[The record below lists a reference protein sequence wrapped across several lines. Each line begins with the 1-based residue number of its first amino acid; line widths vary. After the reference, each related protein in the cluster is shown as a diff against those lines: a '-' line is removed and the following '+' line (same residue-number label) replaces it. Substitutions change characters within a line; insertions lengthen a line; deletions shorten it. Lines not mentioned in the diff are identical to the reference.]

1 MANFLSSLIKNNKM
15 AIARILF
22 INPLLW
28 WVAHF
33 FPSIKG
39 TALSL
44 AYMVAPSLMYLFWMS
59 KVSHIRPALVY
70 VLPSLILGFWALI
83 RFGKVSVLYVFLV
96 TIPLSYW
103 AAQWLMSKASSLYQ
117 GDQKKGQD
125 TIQNLES
132 QVLEGIEQ
140 GEKKLLETHNETQAQ
155 DGETLSFHALILPGF
170 LGLIMTIIATLLY

>member
-1 MANFLSSLIKNNKM
+1 M

-28 WVAHF
+28 LVAHF
-33 FPSIKG
+33 LPAIKG
-39 TALSL
+39 NALSL
-44 AYMVAPSLMYLFWMS
+44 AYMMAPSLMYLFWMS

-70 VLPSLILGFWALI
+70 VLPTLILGFWALVH
-83 RFGKVSVLYVFLV
+83 FGKVSVLYVFLV
-96 TIPLSYW
+96 TVPLSYL

-117 GDQKKGQD
+117 GAQQQGQD
-125 TIQNLES
+125 TIQNLEI

-140 GEKKLLETHNETQAQ
+140 GEKKLLEQYNETQTQ

-170 LGLIMTIIATLLY
+170 LGLIMTVIATLLY